1 MLWQQCL
8 QQLEHH
14 FPEQEVNTWL
24 RTLQPQQKDSML
36 FLLAPNPFVLQHVH
50 ENYIGQVVNIVR
62 SLTGDPNYQVMLQ
75 IGTADVAPPP
85 MQSNEIESQA
95 FAPMPESQAPIPQ
108 SQPDPPPAIEM
119 EGAVFAGNISHKMRF
134 ENFIEGQSNQLARS
148 ASLQVSEK
156 LGETYN
162 PLFIYGGVGLGK
174 THLMHA
180 VGNAILDEAPY
191 ARVLYL
197 HSEKFVNDMVSG
209 LRNNTI
215 DQFKQ
220 YYRSVDALLID
231 DIQFFARKERSME
244 EFFHTFNALMEG
256 HKQIILT
263 SDRFPSD
270 VAGIDDRLRSRFSWG
285 LTVQIEPP
293 DLKTRVAIVHTK
305 AYELRLEIPDDVAF
319 FIAERFRSNIRHL
332 EGALQRVAAS
342 VRLRNQLNITL
353 SFVQDTLRDQLN
365 SQDRQV
371 TMHNIKKTVAH
382 YYNLRIAVLDSKKRT
397 RSIARPRQLA
407 MALSKELTNHSLPE
421 IGLEF
426 GGRDHTTVIHA
437 CRKVK
442 ELLDTDLRLREDYYI
457 LKRTLIN

>member
-1 MLWQQCL
+1 
-8 QQLEHH
+8 
-14 FPEQEVNTWL
+14 
-24 RTLQPQQKDSML
+24 
-36 FLLAPNPFVLQHVH
+36 
-50 ENYIGQVVNIVR
+50 
-62 SLTGDPNYQVMLQ
+62 
-75 IGTADVAPPP
+75 
-85 MQSNEIESQA
+85 
-95 FAPMPESQAPIPQ
+95 
-108 SQPDPPPAIEM
+108 
-119 EGAVFAGNISHKMRF
+119 
-134 ENFIEGQSNQLARS
+134 
-148 ASLQVSEK
+148 
-156 LGETYN
+156 
-162 PLFIYGGVGLGK
+162 
-174 THLMHA
+174 
-180 VGNAILDEAPY
+180 
-191 ARVLYL
+191 
-197 HSEKFVNDMVSG
+197 
-209 LRNNTI
+209 
-215 DQFKQ
+215 
-220 YYRSVDALLID
+220 
-231 DIQFFARKERSME
+231 ME

-442 ELLDTDLRLREDYYI
+442 ELVDTDLRLREDYYI